1 MFIALVLLACFTFS
15 ACGTSKASQEKMD
28 NAAECICRA
37 ARSTLEEM
45 GSMDFYVQGDYV
57 ICSDPNYNYF
67 KGNGNS
73 SSGTGLYSYY
83 TVNTEN
89 DGKTLEN
96 NVYTFYSYITSYY
109 SDADDYEYII
119 EVISGE
125 VKHVYAAKSWDSK
138 TVGTVHKNKNPVY
151 LTSEYTTLQD
161 VADSVGQL
169 NNSSQYSFTGETFG
183 VDTKETDSAF
193 DFSSFD
199 YYELL
204 DEIIEACGSGAF
216 KIFFIILIVSLI
228 WCLFGYQV
236 FQIFAALASLLIM
249 TIAGLLAAVGTGSLG
264 VFGICFV
271 IGIILAV
278 ICAKSK
284 GFSAFMLGV
293 MNTFP
298 ITTIIALLLTQS
310 LKGGLIIGFAISAVI
325 GIITAVIKKPLI
337 ILSSAIGFGSV
348 SGTALACMIPKT
360 KLSIVFQIIFICLG
374 IFVQTKVSHGLLES
388 GSLIAYIKGKHN
400 NGDCNTESIEE
411 LPREETLPKKKSHK
425 KIKPL
430 VRKEAK
436 KAAPKC
442 SSCGAT
448 LDDDSV
454 FCIKCGNRIGETS
467 ITAPINKAPTE
478 TLKPKADS
486 VTKVLTEKLTSAP
499 ADTEPHE
506 TMTETRADVIE
517 APKLSLGALERKD
530 SKEKTDGGLV
540 INVDKNTEKKPIGN
554 SHFTSADD
562 FDD

>member
-1 MFIALVLLACFTFS
+1 MKNGRTFVILFLLIIISCFSFASCGSVSKEELNKTAAGIYSGANSALTEL
-15 ACGTSKASQEKMD
+15 D
-28 NAAECICRA
+28 
-37 ARSTLEEM
+37 EE
-45 GSMDFYVQGDYV
+45 GVSVVGNYV
-57 ICSDPNYNYF
+57 ISSNPNYNYY
-67 KGNGNS
+67 NGT
-73 SSGTGLYSYY
+73 SGI
-83 TVNTEN
+83 
-89 DGKTLEN
+89 EN
-96 NVYTFYSYITSYY
+96 NTYDLYQKISSYC
-109 SDADDYEYII
+109 SDSDDYEYIF
-119 EVISGE
+119 EVTSGWTG
-125 VKHVYAAKSWDSK
+125 VNVSQVYVAEKWDSK
-138 TVGTVHKNKNPVY
+138 TIGGYPTKSDSSEWPPYCMY
-151 LTSEYTTLQD
+151 LTNDFDTLQD
-161 VADSVGQL
+161 IADSSGKL
-169 NNSSQYSFTGETFG
+169 NAYNESEYNFMDGTYGLDAKTGG
-183 VDTKETDSAF
+183 SLF
-193 DFSSFD
+193 DLSSFD
-199 YYELL
+199 YYGLL
-204 DEIIEACGSGAF
+204 DEIIEACGNGAF

-271 IGIILAV
+271 IGIILAI

-310 LKGGLIIGFAISAVI
+310 LKGGLIIGFAIAAVI

-348 SGTALACMIPKT
+348 AGTALACMIPKT

-411 LPREETLPKKKSHK
+411 LPREGTLPKKKSHK

-436 KAAPKC
+436 KAVPKC
-442 SSCGAT
+442 PSCGAT

-467 ITAPINKAPTE
+467 ITAPITKAPNE
-478 TLKPKADS
+478 TLKPKVDS

-506 TMTETRADVIE
+506 AMTETVADVIE
-517 APKLSLGALERKD
+517 APKLSLGGLERKD
-530 SKEKTDGGLV
+530 SEEKTDGSLV